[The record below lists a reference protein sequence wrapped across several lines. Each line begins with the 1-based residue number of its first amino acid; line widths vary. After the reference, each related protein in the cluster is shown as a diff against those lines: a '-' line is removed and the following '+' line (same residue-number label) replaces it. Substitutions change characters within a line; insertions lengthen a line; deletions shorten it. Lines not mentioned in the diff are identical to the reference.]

1 MPSIRSFSWGRNV
14 FLAYCQEPQS
24 IGGGMQWTRSRQDIS
39 KERLTQDASGW
50 RVWAWYGQLGLAFI
64 LFDAN
69 YEEFIGF
76 PAPGVSP
83 RAGVRASF

>member
-1 MPSIRSFSWGRNV
+1 MH
-14 FLAYCQEPQS
+14 
-24 IGGGMQWTRSRQDIS
+24 WTRSRQSIA

-83 RAGVRASF
+83 RTGVRASFQ

>member
-1 MPSIRSFSWGRNV
+1 MHWTHSR
-14 FLAYCQEPQS
+14 QS
-24 IGGGMQWTRSRQDIS
+24 IA
-39 KERLTQDASGW
+39 KERLTQDARGW
-50 RVWAWYGQLGLAFI
+50 RVWSWYGHLGLVFLLGWGWAADTLGQGRGPPEKGLGLAFI

-76 PAPGVSP
+76 PAPAVSP

>member
-1 MPSIRSFSWGRNV
+1 MH
-14 FLAYCQEPQS
+14 
-24 IGGGMQWTRSRQDIS
+24 WTRSRQSIA
-39 KERLTQDASGW
+39 KERPTQDARGR

-76 PAPGVSP
+76 PAPSVSP
-83 RAGVRASF
+83 RASVRASF

>member
-1 MPSIRSFSWGRNV
+1 MDTLKAKHLKGE
-14 FLAYCQEPQS
+14 ADQEAR
-24 IGGGMQWTRSRQDIS
+24 G
-39 KERLTQDASGW
+39 L
-50 RVWAWYGQLGLAFI
+50 RVWAWYGPLGLAFI

-83 RAGVRASF
+83 RAGVRPSF